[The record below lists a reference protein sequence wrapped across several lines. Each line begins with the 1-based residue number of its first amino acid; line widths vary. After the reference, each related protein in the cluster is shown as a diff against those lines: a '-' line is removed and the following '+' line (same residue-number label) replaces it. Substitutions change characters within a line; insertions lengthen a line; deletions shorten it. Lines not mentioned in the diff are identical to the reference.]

1 MNRRD
6 PTRIELRLGDIQEY
20 EQMKHELKQEGV
32 SKIFSIRNTLIRNNF
47 FLLKLNFFERATKIW
62 RRLPQGL
69 DFRGHSII
77 TWTR

>member
-32 SKIFSIRNTLIRNNF
+32 SKTFPVRKHSYMKQSIKF
-47 FLLKLNFFERATKIW
+47 FHHKKR
-62 RRLPQGL
+62 
-69 DFRGHSII
+69 
-77 TWTR
+77 

>member
-32 SKIFSIRNTLIRNNF
+32 SESFFITNTLTRS
-47 FLLKLNFFERATKIW
+47 L
-62 RRLPQGL
+62 RL
-69 DFRGHSII
+69 
-77 TWTR
+77 

>member
-32 SKIFSIRNTLIRNNF
+32 SQTFSVRKHSYTKQPIKF
-47 FLLKLNFFERATKIW
+47 FDHKKRWRPIGFFNQEDSATFLWPSQK
-62 RRLPQGL
+62 
-69 DFRGHSII
+69 S
-77 TWTR
+77 

>member
-32 SKIFSIRNTLIRNNF
+32 SKTFSIRNTLFRNDTSNF
-47 FLLKLNFFERATKIW
+47 
-62 RRLPQGL
+62 
-69 DFRGHSII
+69 SII
-77 TWTR
+77 RHEFSY

>member
-32 SKIFSIRNTLIRNNF
+32 SQTFSIRKF
-47 FLLKLNFFERATKIW
+47 VSS
-62 RRLPQGL
+62 
-69 DFRGHSII
+69 D
-77 TWTR
+77 